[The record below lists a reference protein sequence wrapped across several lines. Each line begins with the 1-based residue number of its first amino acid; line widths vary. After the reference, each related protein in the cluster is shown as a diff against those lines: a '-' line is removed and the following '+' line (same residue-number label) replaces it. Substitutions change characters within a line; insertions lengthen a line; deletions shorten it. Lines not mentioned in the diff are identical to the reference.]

1 MCLRINKILIGF
13 VISLGLASI
22 TNTLFAQ
29 NLPVDVIQ
37 VVKDFNARLD
47 EAEKIKVTPEIPV
60 TDTGRSKYNYEV
72 NPGILEL
79 KYSAPQIRP
88 IAMKP
93 AEPIQSFPFYL
104 KAGYGIPNQGIG
116 RLSYYFKNDDR
127 SKIGFDFT
135 HLSSNNKKNKDQR
148 FYDNDL
154 KAHIFHLTEDG
165 LAIQGDALVSKDR
178 YHHFGHYIQN
188 PGTATPS
195 QVLKHDYDIFELGA
209 KVFNPKISANGVNY
223 FASLNLFNMVDNLSS
238 NEKGGK
244 LDLGI
249 TKWIKNKHSV
259 GVELGTDITLFEAD
273 TNAQDLNNFYL
284 LPSIGIHGK
293 SFAINAGIKIASDGV
308 NITLFPAVNISGSIS
323 GNQLMIVAGAEGGL
337 NKNTYRTLSE
347 FNPFITSRPVLTNNA
362 YTGYYLGLKGSAK
375 TLEYDLRAG
384 YKQNDKL
391 PLFVLNTKNFSRY
404 GVQYRDVDFT
414 HATASLTFKPGANI
428 IVNAAINKNFY
439 TKKAEPQAWGLPS
452 LEFNGSVQYKTLN
465 KKLLLTAE
473 SYVNDGIPYLDDLG
487 KSGKSNLLLDI
498 SLGANY
504 AITKNFGIFAQA
516 NNLANSVWRRWYQY
530 PTYGLNAVGGITV
543 KF

>member
-1 MCLRINKILIGF
+1 MYLSKYKISFRICLTLMLGIL
-13 VISLGLASI
+13 
-22 TNTLFAQ
+22 TKTLLAQ
-29 NLPVDVIQ
+29 NLPVDIIQ
-37 VVKDFNARLD
+37 VVKDFDARLD

-60 TDTGRSKYNYEV
+60 ADTGRSKYSYEV

-93 AEPIQSFPFYL
+93 AEPIPSYPFYL
-104 KAGYGIPNQGIG
+104 KAGYGIPNQALG

-127 SKIGFDFT
+127 TKIGFDLT

-165 LAIQGDALVSKDR
+165 LAIQGDALISKDR

-209 KVFNPKISANGVNY
+209 KVFNPKISQNGVNY
-223 FASLNLFNMVDNLSS
+223 FAGLNLFNLVDNLSS

-259 GVELGTDITLFEAD
+259 GIELGTDITMFDAD
-273 TNAQDLNNFYL
+273 TIAQDLNNFYL

-293 SFAINAGIKIASDGV
+293 SFAIQAGVKIASDGE
-308 NITLFPAVNISGSIS
+308 NITLFPAVNVSGSIA

-337 NKNTYRTLSE
+337 NKNTYRTLSD
-347 FNPFITSRPVLTNNA
+347 FNPFITSRPILTNNA
-362 YTGYYLGLKGSAK
+362 FTAYYLGLKGSAK
-375 TLEYDLRAG
+375 TLEYDLRVG
-384 YKQNDKL
+384 YKQNDNL
-391 PLFVLNTKNFSRY
+391 PLFVLNTKNFSRF
-404 GVQYRDVDFT
+404 GVKYADVDFT
-414 HATASLTFKPGANI
+414 YGTASLTFRPSTNI

-452 LEFNGSVQYKTLN
+452 IEFNGSVQYKTLN

-473 SYVNDGIPYLDDLG
+473 SYVNDGIPYTDDLG
-487 KSGKSNLLLDI
+487 NTGKSNLLLDI

-504 AITKNFGIFAQA
+504 AITKNVGIFTQA